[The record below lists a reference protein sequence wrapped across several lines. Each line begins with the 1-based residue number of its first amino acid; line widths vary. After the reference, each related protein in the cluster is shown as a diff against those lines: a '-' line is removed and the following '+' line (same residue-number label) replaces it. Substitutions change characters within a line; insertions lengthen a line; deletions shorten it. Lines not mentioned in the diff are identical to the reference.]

1 MENRTNKEMNIIKF
15 FTGSILLLFCLTGC
29 YYDNEETLYP
39 TGTVTCDTSS
49 VTYSLTIAPIMAA
62 NCNACH
68 SSAIASAGVMT
79 DNYAGLSIIA
89 LNGKLW
95 GVVNHDPGF
104 SPMPKNGTM
113 LSSCDLAKINIWIK
127 AGAPNN

>member
-1 MENRTNKEMNIIKF
+1 MNTIKLL
-15 FTGSILLLFCLTGC
+15 TAPILLLFCLTGC

-39 TGTVTCDTSS
+39 AGTVTCDTSS
-49 VTYSLTIAPIMAA
+49 VTYSLTIAPIMAT

-68 SSAIASAGVMT
+68 SSAIASAGVKT

-95 GVVNHDPGF
+95 GVVSHAPGF
-104 SPMPKNGTM
+104 PPMPKNGTM
-113 LSSCDLAKINIWIK
+113 LSSCDLAKINIWIN

>member
-1 MENRTNKEMNIIKF
+1 MMNISR
-15 FTGSILLLFCLTGC
+15 TLAGLILLMSFLTGC

-39 TGTVTCDTSS
+39 AGSSTCDTTN
-49 VTYSLTIAPIMAA
+49 VTYSLTISSIMST

-68 SSAIASAGVMT
+68 SSAIASAGVKT

-95 GVVNHDPGF
+95 GVVNHDAGYP
-104 SPMPKNGTM
+104 PMPKNGTK
-113 LSSCDLAKINIWIK
+113 LSNCDLSKINIWIK